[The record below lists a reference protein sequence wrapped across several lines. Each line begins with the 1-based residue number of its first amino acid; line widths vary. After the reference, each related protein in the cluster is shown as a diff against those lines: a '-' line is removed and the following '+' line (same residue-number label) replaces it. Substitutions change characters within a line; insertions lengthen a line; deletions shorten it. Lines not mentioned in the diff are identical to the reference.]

1 MNKYR
6 KAARDKTRASAFGK
20 RDDLSKQLRITLV
33 RDNRNVAFE
42 REVKLAKELAQEA
55 GELALAYQRRGI
67 TAETK
72 DDDSP
77 VTAADKACEKMIVER
92 VAREFPEDGILGE
105 EGANKESHNGRK
117 WIVDPI
123 DGTRDFVRGIPL
135 WAVLIGFEQ
144 NGEVVAGAAHS
155 PGQQLLLS
163 ASKGGG
169 TWQDGSRLHVSQI
182 SHISQAVLCFNGF
195 NKKGVSE
202 RRGLLPW
209 VERFWAVRGLGGA
222 VDAMLVAQGKA
233 DVWIEPNAKPW
244 DFAPLKI
251 LVEEAGG
258 RFGAFDG
265 SNSIYQG
272 NGYACTPAMEPYIR
286 EFFKSAS

>member
-1 MNKYR
+1 MR
-6 KAARDKTRASAFGK
+6 
-20 RDDLSKQLRITLV
+20 L

-42 REVKLAKELAQEA
+42 HEVQFAREMAQEA
-55 GELALAYQRRGI
+55 GALALEYQKRGI

-72 DDDSP
+72 DDESP
-77 VTAADKACEKMIVER
+77 VTAADKACEKLIVER
-92 VAREFPEDGILGE
+92 IAREFPEDGVLGE
-105 EGANKESHNGRK
+105 EGANRESRNGRK

-123 DGTRDFVRGIPL
+123 DGTRDYVRGIPL

-144 NGEVVAGAAHS
+144 DGEIVAGAAHS
-155 PGQQLLLS
+155 PGQQLLLT

-169 TWQDGSRLHVSQI
+169 TWQDGNRLQVSTI
-182 SHISQAVLCFNGF
+182 ATTPSQAVLCFNGF
-195 NKKGVSE
+195 NKKGVS
-202 RRGLLPW
+202 GMAGVLPW
-209 VERFWAVRGLGGA
+209 VEQFWAVRGLGGA
-222 VDAMLVAQGKA
+222 VDAMLVALGKA

-265 SNSIYQG
+265 SSSIYKG
-272 NGYACTPAMEPYIR
+272 NGYACTPGLEPSVR
-286 EFFKSAS
+286 QFLKQAQATV